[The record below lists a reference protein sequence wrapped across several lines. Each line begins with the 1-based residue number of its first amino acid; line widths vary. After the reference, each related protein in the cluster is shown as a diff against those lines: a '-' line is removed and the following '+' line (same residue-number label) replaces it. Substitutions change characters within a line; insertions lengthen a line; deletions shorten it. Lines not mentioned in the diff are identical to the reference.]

1 MRILANPRAEPTTSW
16 PTVRPAEIRLA
27 ILLPRARIGRVWP
40 DPSWVPVR
48 NPCPQLMAGSP
59 LRRIPPLSEA
69 DPAGPAGGSRRRLS
83 GFGQG
88 LLAAAILVAGVM
100 VYASTW
106 EISRRL
112 SSRGEICLEL
122 PSGPT
127 PPQPPLIENQLL
139 RQQRVG
145 RQLIAALPAALP
157 GQRLRLADQLDD
169 MVRDLDSL
177 CRLSLFYTNE
187 EQALLSLATASA
199 TLLIICL
206 VLLAPQGI
214 QNISRALRTVIFAS
228 GVLLGTAVNFL
239 QLGEQQLNGR
249 LVRQSYNRHDA
260 LLQHVSSSLA
270 NQRLEHG
277 LSRGAALEP
286 LTTPAAVARLISGI
300 DAHRL
305 ALPDPRLQRSDS
317 AAQSVWSRLL
327 GADGSDGT
335 GDGGRESPSGA
346 SAPGQKA
353 AEPDP

>member
-1 MRILANPRAEPTTSW
+1 
-16 PTVRPAEIRLA
+16 
-27 ILLPRARIGRVWP
+27 
-40 DPSWVPVR
+40 
-48 NPCPQLMAGSP
+48 MAGSP

-69 DPAGPAGGSRRRLS
+69 DPAGGSRRRLS

-88 LLAAAILVAGVM
+88 VLASTILLAGVM
-100 VYASTW
+100 VFASTW

-112 SSRGEICLEL
+112 TSRGEICLEL

-127 PPQPPLIENQLL
+127 PPQPPLVENQLL

-145 RQLIAALPAALP
+145 RQLIATLPAALP
-157 GQRLRLADQLDD
+157 GQRLRLTDQLDD
-169 MVRDLDSL
+169 MVRELDSL

-206 VLLAPQGI
+206 VLLAPEGI

-228 GVLLGTAVNFL
+228 GVMLGTALNFL
-239 QLGEQQLNGR
+239 QLGEQQVNGR
-249 LVRQSYNRHDA
+249 LVRQSYNRHNA

-270 NQRLEHG
+270 NQRLEPG

-286 LTTPAAVARLISGI
+286 LTSPAAVARLISGI

-327 GADGSDGT
+327 GAGGSDRS
-335 GDGGRESPSGA
+335 GGGGGQSPPA
-346 SAPGQKA
+346 APAPGQKA
-353 AEPDP
+353 PGPDP

>member
-1 MRILANPRAEPTTSW
+1 
-16 PTVRPAEIRLA
+16 
-27 ILLPRARIGRVWP
+27 
-40 DPSWVPVR
+40 
-48 NPCPQLMAGSP
+48 MAGSP
-59 LRRIPPLSEA
+59 LRRIPPLSEV
-69 DPAGPAGGSRRRLS
+69 DPAGPTDGSRRRLT

-88 LLAAAILVAGVM
+88 VLAAAVLLAGVM

-106 EISRRL
+106 EITRRL
-112 SSRGEICLEL
+112 TSRGEICLEL
-122 PSGPT
+122 PSGAT
-127 PPQPPLIENQLL
+127 PAQPPLVENQLL

-145 RQLIAALPAALP
+145 RQLITTLPAALP

-169 MVRDLDSL
+169 MVRELDSL

-206 VLLAPQGI
+206 VLLAPEGL

-270 NQRLEHG
+270 NQHLERG
-277 LSRGAALEP
+277 LSPGAAGEP
-286 LTTPAAVARLISGI
+286 LTTPDAVARLISGI

-317 AAQSVWSRLL
+317 AAESVWSRLL
-327 GADGSDGT
+327 GTDGSDRSGGGGGGDAPRGAAAPGPKPAGT
-335 GDGGRESPSGA
+335 GP
-346 SAPGQKA
+346 
-353 AEPDP
+353 